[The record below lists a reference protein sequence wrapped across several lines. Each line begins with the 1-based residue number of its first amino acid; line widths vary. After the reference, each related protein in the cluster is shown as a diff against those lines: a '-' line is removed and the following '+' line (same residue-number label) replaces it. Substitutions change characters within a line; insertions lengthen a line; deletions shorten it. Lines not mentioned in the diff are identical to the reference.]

1 MNANRRNSLKIKRLG
16 TLARERAKLQGGWKQ
31 GFKVSRFQGFK
42 VSRFQGFK
50 VSRFQDGNGRAASL
64 KH

>member
-1 MNANRRNSLKIKRLG
+1 MEGKGFKVSRF
-16 TLARERAKLQGGWKQ
+16 Q

-50 VSRFQDGNGRAASL
+50 VSRFSFEFQVSRFKCTAAGR
-64 KH
+64 KV